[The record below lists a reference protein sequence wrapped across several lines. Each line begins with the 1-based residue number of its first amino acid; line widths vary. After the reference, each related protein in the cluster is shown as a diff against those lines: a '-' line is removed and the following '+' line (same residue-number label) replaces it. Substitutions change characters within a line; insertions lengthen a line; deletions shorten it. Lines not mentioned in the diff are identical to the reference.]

1 MSENK
6 MIMPPWVI
14 DEIRDEIHIIGANS
28 YGESICALY
37 SDPMDEDVRAN
48 ARAIV
53 SAVNNTY
60 GSGVN
65 PEAVPELLNALKFVR
80 DAPQFNRMD
89 WKLKVT
95 IDAAIA
101 KAKLI

>member
-6 MIMPPWVI
+6 MTPTPWWEDDDNCI
-14 DEIRDEIHIIGANS
+14 ASGSHES
-28 YGESICALY
+28 YITIAEVLTGL
-37 SDPMDEDVRAN
+37 EDRE
-48 ARAIV
+48 AI
-53 SAVNNTY
+53 SKAVNNTY
-60 GSGVN
+60 GCGVN
-65 PEAVPELLNALKFVR
+65 PEAVPDLLEALKFVR
-80 DAPQFNRMD
+80 DAPQFKRMD